1 LLAVISRTF
10 LEEGNFLWKQGD
22 KVNILQ
28 ETEELII
35 EQAMP
40 GQIRNIKQP
49 DIKKCYGRIILIWF
63 KKLLDGMYVNITPRP
78 SFRKLVTST
87 CNSLPMSPTFLYNK
101 VLPDVCTK

>member
-35 EQAMP
+35 EQAVP
-40 GQIRNIKQP
+40 GAIGNIKQ
-49 DIKKCYGRIILIWF
+49 ISRSV
-63 KKLLDGMYVNITPRP
+63 MTE
-78 SFRKLVTST
+78 
-87 CNSLPMSPTFLYNK
+87 
-101 VLPDVCTK
+101 